1 MIHFQNFTSKVQSR
15 QQQNKKNMTLT
26 RDHRTHLQLQSFD
39 VVLIIWD
46 YQSGLFFI
54 FGQHWVESVSK
65 ATCLSHVWPCVRM
78 SCVWIGGCVI
88 RHYFIHMCDVCVCDR
103 VCVFVLCGCVRVSYD
118 IMSCTCV
125 CVNRVRCVCPGI
137 KMYDTRP
144 GSQLGWITLCGIRS
158 NVNLDQLHTSLNWIL
173 KCLEF
178 NLKSGANG
186 DNRLA
191 TLCLPPP
198 SPAKH
203 LPTECKISE
212 CICN

>member
-1 MIHFQNFTSKVQSR
+1 
-15 QQQNKKNMTLT
+15 MTLT

-118 IMSCTCV
+118 IMSYTCV